1 MQRRA
6 FCLGALALVAA
17 AGPAHADEEAKRLL
31 EGIYKTYMGSS
42 AAGLDYHSEAKAR
55 RTFTPD
61 TVRLFARDWREAKG
75 EVGRLDFDP
84 FVNGQ
89 DYEVTAYTV
98 SVEETGPDQAR
109 ATVQMTNLGKRQTV
123 VHDLARTANGWRI
136 HDIRW
141 PGGKGSLRSILSRP
155 TI

>member
-1 MQRRA
+1 MQRRT

-17 AGPAHADEEAKRLL
+17 ARPAMADEEAKRLL
-31 EGIYKTYMGSS
+31 EGIYKTYVGYT
-42 AAGLDYHSEAKAR
+42 ATGLDYYTEAKAR
-55 RTFTPD
+55 RYFTPD
-61 TVRLFARDWREAKG
+61 TVRLLVRDWREAKD

-84 FVNGQ
+84 FVYGDDHQ
-89 DYEVTAYTV
+89 VLAYTV

-109 ATVQMTNLGKRQTV
+109 AQVQMTNMGKREV
-123 VHDLARTANGWRI
+123 VIHDLQRTANGWRI

-141 PGGKGSLRSILSRP
+141 PAGKGSLRSILSRP

>member
-6 FCLGALALVAA
+6 FVLGALALALAVQPAA
-17 AGPAHADEEAKRLL
+17 ADDEAKRLL
-31 EGIYKTYMGSS
+31 EGIYKTYVGST
-42 AAGLDYHSEAKAR
+42 ATGLDYHTEAKAR

-61 TVRLFARDWREAKG
+61 TVRLFVRDWREAKG
-75 EVGRLDFDP
+75 EVGRLEFDP

-89 DYEVTAYTV
+89 DFEVSAYAV
-98 SVEETGPDQAR
+98 SVEGTGPDQAR
-109 ATVQMTNLGKRQTV
+109 AQVQITNMGKREV
-123 VHDLARTANGWRI
+123 VIHDLQRTANGWRI

-141 PGGKGSLRSILSRP
+141 PGTKGSLRTILSRP

>member
-1 MQRRA
+1 MRRR
-6 FCLGALALVAA
+6 FFLLGALALVAT
-17 AGPAHADEEAKRLL
+17 AGPTHANEEAKRLL
-31 EGIYKTYMGSS
+31 EGIYKSYTGSP

-75 EVGRLDFDP
+75 EVGRLGFDP

-141 PGGKGSLRSILSRP
+141 PGTKGSLRSILSRP

>member
-1 MQRRA
+1 MRRRV
-6 FCLGALALVAA
+6 FVLGALALVAA
-17 AGPAHADEEAKRLL
+17 ARPAHADEEAKRLL
-31 EGIYKTYMGSS
+31 EGIYKTYTGSS
-42 AAGLDYHSEAKAR
+42 ADGLDYHSEAKAR

-61 TVRLFARDWREAKG
+61 TVPLFARDWREAKG

-89 DYEVTAYTV
+89 DYEVTAYAV
-98 SVEETGPDQAR
+98 SIEETGPDQAR
-109 ATVQMTNLGKRQTV
+109 ATVQMTNLGKPQTV
-123 VHDLARTANGWRI
+123 LHDLKRTANGWRI

-141 PGGKGSLRSILSRP
+141 PGTKASLRAILSRP